1 MNNKFESLNRAPNP
15 IKEFFVEFL
24 GGLVPGVAFLFAIF
38 PAFVIPMFSIMLTF
52 FPFPEIQKLLCALS
66 DKVVAQGNPLLISI
80 NIIIF
85 LLIPAMIVFFCFA
98 YIIGHLASRQSY
110 KIVDDAS
117 LHWISRHYGKSSK
130 AQPDISHAIIGNLNS
145 SPIEWPYHIK
155 EYLNKRG
162 VQYLANIV
170 PPDESGF
177 IKRSKLYMNALK
189 LRIHMVS
196 SEGSAILARSEAH
209 SRLTGAMWFISKIL
223 IIASTISLIIS
234 FASGLFSIFYLKGS
248 SIAYK
253 ESGIV
258 YLIGSNSLNYI
269 WVFGI
274 LCPVFILVLNFLM
287 RKGILRS
294 FHFQRQREVFY
305 ILEVAYWL
313 SINGFCPHIF
323 EGLLDINEH
332 SKS

>member
-1 MNNKFESLNRAPNP
+1 
-15 IKEFFVEFL
+15 
-24 GGLVPGVAFLFAIF
+24 
-38 PAFVIPMFSIMLTF
+38 
-52 FPFPEIQKLLCALS
+52 
-66 DKVVAQGNPLLISI
+66 
-80 NIIIF
+80 
-85 LLIPAMIVFFCFA
+85 
-98 YIIGHLASRQSY
+98 
-110 KIVDDAS
+110 
-117 LHWISRHYGKSSK
+117 
-130 AQPDISHAIIGNLNS
+130 
-145 SPIEWPYHIK
+145 
-155 EYLNKRG
+155 
-162 VQYLANIV
+162 
-170 PPDESGF
+170 
-177 IKRSKLYMNALK
+177 
-189 LRIHMVS
+189 MVS
-196 SEGSAILARSEAH
+196 SDGSAILARSEAH
-209 SRLTGAMWFISKIL
+209 SRLTGAMWLISIIL
-223 IIASTISLIIS
+223 IVASTISLIIS
-234 FASGLFSIFYLKGS
+234 FASGLFSIIYLKGS